1 MVFNYLLKER
11 AFLSDAIAVI
21 KGIDTDRLNENF
33 YPELINKVGLAI
45 EDEFC
50 YEERVKVIHDE
61 VTFKSVIFPYELNK
75 CILHIDFTCTDN
87 DGDVEIREMVLEQ
100 IAIY

>member
-1 MVFNYLLKER
+1 MVVNYLLTER
-11 AFLSDAIAVI
+11 NFPSDAIAVI
-21 KGIDTDRLNENF
+21 KDIDTDRLNENF
-33 YPELINKVGLAI
+33 YPELVNKVGLAI

-61 VTFKSVIFPYELNK
+61 ISLKSVVLPYANNTS
-75 CILHIDFTCTDN
+75 ILYMDFTCTDN
-87 DGDVEIREMVLEQ
+87 DGETEIREMVLEQ